1 MVLKLIERNK
11 YDSVREYVYNTLRE
25 NIMNLDLKPGTNI
38 TEKDIAEM
46 MEVSRTP
53 VREALLKLSQ
63 EDLLN
68 IYPQKGTI
76 VSLLD
81 INYIEQAMFIRMS
94 LEVAI
99 VKLACQKFS
108 EEILYELRK
117 NLNDMAFQIK
127 QLDINTKRLFSYD
140 TEFHKLL
147 YKGTGMMQAWF
158 VITQVSTHLNRAR
171 YLKLL
176 TSDIHWEGIIKQHTE
191 LVDALENRETE
202 KAIKVLNAHLGGF
215 DMEIY
220 RLKENHQ
227 DLFV

>member
-1 MVLKLIERNK
+1 VYPNFLAASLPGSSSTKKARSASYCRCVVLVGSRKSRAIFVSL
-11 YDSVREYVYNTLRE
+11 
-25 NIMNLDLKPGTNI
+25 LDL
-38 TEKDIAEM
+38 
-46 MEVSRTP
+46 
-53 VREALLKLSQ
+53 
-63 EDLLN
+63 LLN
-68 IYPQKGTI
+68 IYPQKGTV

-81 INYIEQAMFIRMS
+81 IDYIEQAMFIRMS

-99 VKLACQKFS
+99 IKLACQKFS

-140 TEFHKLL
+140 TEFHRLL

-158 VITQVSTHLNRAR
+158 VISQVSTHLNRAR

-176 TSDIHWEGIIKQHTE
+176 NSDIHWEGIIKQHTE
-191 LVDALENRETE
+191 LVDAIEHKEAA
-202 KAIKVLNAHLGGF
+202 KAIKVLNSHLGGF

-220 RLKENHQ
+220 KLKENHQ
-227 DLFV
+227 DLFI